1 MKTFSFI
8 CLTVSFFLYVFS
20 FAAHMASFRAP
31 RGGSHKAANGF
42 LRAAFGVST
51 FYFIAEAFRHH
62 YFLPVIHLP
71 QALAFFAWAIAFVYG
86 ILFARAERDSFGL
99 ILTPLLFVLTGAA
112 CLAFPIESTSMKY
125 SPNVFFAAHIL
136 SAFFAYACFT
146 VSFAAG
152 VLYLIQQHELK
163 THKTGTF
170 YHRLPA
176 LEALEK
182 LIFQPMILGAVLLFT
197 AIVVGFLWSRFQF
210 GEFWLTDPKTIATF
224 FIVVA
229 YSEILYLHY
238 VFSMR
243 GKRVV
248 VFSLVAFGLMIFTF
262 VGLRFVE
269 GSHNFLQ

>member
-1 MKTFSFI
+1 MI
-8 CLTVSFFLYVFS
+8 
-20 FAAHMASFRAP
+20 SFRAP
-31 RGGSHKAANGF
+31 RGGSHKAANTF
-42 LRAAFGVST
+42 MRAAFGIST
-51 FYFIAEAFRHH
+51 LYFISEAFRHG
-62 YFLPVIHLP
+62 YFLPVLHLP
-71 QALAFFAWAIAFVYG
+71 QALAFFAWAITFVYG
-86 ILFARAERDSFGL
+86 ILFARVERDSFGL
-99 ILTPLLFVLTGAA
+99 VLTPLLFLLTGAA
-112 CLAFPIESTSMKY
+112 CLSFPIESTSMKY
-125 SPNVFFAAHIL
+125 TLNVFFAAHIL

-176 LEALEK
+176 LEVLEK
-182 LIFQPMILGAVLLFT
+182 LIFQPMILGAALLLT
-197 AIVVGFLWSRFQF
+197 AVVVGFFWSRVQF

-224 FIVVA
+224 LIVAA
-229 YSEILYLHY
+229 YAEILYLHY
-238 VFSMR
+238 ILSMR

-248 VFSLVAFGLMIFTF
+248 LFSLLAFLLMIFTF